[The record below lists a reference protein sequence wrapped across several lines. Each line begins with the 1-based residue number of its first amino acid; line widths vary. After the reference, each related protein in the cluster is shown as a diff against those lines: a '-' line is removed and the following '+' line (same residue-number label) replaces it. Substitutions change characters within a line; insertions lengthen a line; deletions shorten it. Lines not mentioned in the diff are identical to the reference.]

1 MIRKF
6 LDCSTAHLP
15 PDFRRDLW
23 QGIGPFTDI
32 GEDQYCRWVY
42 VDENTLS
49 AEQLAEVPLPDAAQK
64 IVRYALD
71 NECTV
76 ICFDPDG
83 PVPIEAYEAAKS
95 GKPARQASSSRAPR
109 QARRGSRRESIL
121 TVLKGADSVEEVR
134 FLGDRDGEV
143 RWSRRR

>member
-6 LDCSTAHLP
+6 LDCSTAYLP
-15 PDFRRDLW
+15 PDVRRDLW
-23 QGIGPFTDI
+23 QGVGPFTDI
-32 GEDQYCRWVY
+32 GDDQYRRWVY

-49 AEQLAEVPLPDAAQK
+49 AEQLAEVPLPDEVQK

-83 PVPIEAYEAAKS
+83 PDLEGDFTVFSDSDDESPPNFI
-95 GKPARQASSSRAPR
+95 GVV
-109 QARRGSRRESIL
+109 GSTIN
-121 TVLKGADSVEEVR
+121 TA
-134 FLGDRDGEV
+134 
-143 RWSRRR
+143 